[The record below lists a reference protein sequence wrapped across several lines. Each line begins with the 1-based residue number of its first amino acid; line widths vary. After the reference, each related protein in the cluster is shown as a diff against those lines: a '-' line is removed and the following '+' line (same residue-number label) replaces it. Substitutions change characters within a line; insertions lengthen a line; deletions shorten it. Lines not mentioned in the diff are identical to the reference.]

1 MATKAGPINFQEKM
15 TEASLTGNLYYSKSQ
30 WKYLREQGRDR
41 TFAKLI
47 DGSFVE
53 YTEMITL
60 EMLAENPGDV
70 CPVPDAELIGRGTF
84 AYFADEKGR
93 EYR

>member
-1 MATKAGPINFQEKM
+1 MGTQAGPINFSEKM
-15 TEASLTGNLYYSKSQ
+15 TEASLTGDLYYSKSQ
-30 WKYLREQGRDR
+30 WKYLRDQGRDR
-41 TFAKLI
+41 TFAKLL
-47 DGSFVE
+47 DGSFAE

-60 EMLAENPGDV
+60 EMLRENPGDK
-70 CPVPDAELIGRGTF
+70 CPVPDAIFVGRGSF